1 MENTLSRN
9 TRTAGHL
16 AKDEKHEKCF
26 VGFVSIDLRPPL
38 NSAAVAL
45 GASMKFEGLS
55 KNEPAAVVVDI
66 GSGYPQRLEGLAT
79 YKQSHPEAPTVG
91 VTSWDCLR
99 RGEAVLS
106 DDISDLILYPI
117 QSADLQQRLSRYV
130 GGASMSENS
139 SVLRFGDLAFNVQ
152 LLQLAVGSATLK
164 LTAKE
169 YALLLYLA
177 RQNERPVAH
186 KELGKEALKI
196 PVSNDTIENTVNVH
210 AARIRTKLREASLE
224 RWFTTVRGQ
233 GFVLRHTPAS

>member
-1 MENTLSRN
+1 MENTLLFNSRAI
-9 TRTAGHL
+9 RAVP
-16 AKDEKHEKCF
+16 KDEKHVKCF

-38 NSAAVAL
+38 NSAATAL
-45 GASMKFEGLS
+45 GTSMRFEGLS

-79 YKQSHPEAPTVG
+79 CKQSYPEAPTVG
-91 VTSWDCLR
+91 VASWECLR

-130 GGASMSENS
+130 GGASMSENG

-152 LLQLAVGSATLK
+152 LLQLAIGSATLK
-164 LTAKE
+164 LTTKE

-177 RQNERPVAH
+177 RQNERPVTH
-186 KELGKEALKI
+186 IELAKEALKI

-210 AARIRTKLREASLE
+210 AARVRSKLREVSLE
-224 RWFTTVRGQ
+224 QWFTTVRGK
-233 GFVLRHTPAS
+233 GFVLRHTQAV